1 MINATFKL
9 DWQGPEYTRRLHR
22 ELQRAVRTSAGMV
35 ANKAKE
41 LLNTSGKAL
50 TAKSGINS
58 LTTKGA
64 SRTQQTHERFKA
76 GAKNIFNLKE
86 VNSKNSGKS
95 MFFGGTLMSSK
106 MGRIDRVYW
115 YASPLFRWVQ
125 SSPPGTPPYK
135 QTGNLQQIAIE
146 FQSEKLRAKVGPKY
160 GLKYARIQELGGK
173 GMINLPPRPYLR
185 PAFESQQQAIMFQ
198 FALAVARAS
207 K

>member
-9 DWQGPEYTRRLHR
+9 DWHGPEYTRRLHR

-41 LLNTSGKAL
+41 LLNTSGKAATRNL
-50 TAKSGINS
+50 NRQTGKAF
-58 LTTKGA
+58 KGLNPTQKNA
-64 SRTQQTHERFKA
+64 SIFNRGMQQIQGLKTVSNKA
-76 GAKNIFNLKE
+76 GTKTLHF
-86 VNSKNSGKS
+86 SGS
-95 MFFGGTLMSSK
+95 HGGVD
-106 MGRIDRVYW
+106 RIYW
-115 YASPLFRWVQ
+115 YGSPLNRWVQ
-125 SSPPGTPPYK
+125 SSQPGTPPYK